1 MVAHAKGEILYETQT
16 KPILAT
22 PERVSNVKQPYKMDN
37 NDNDMSPPPA
47 SDYLDQKQQIYST
60 DITNFKLGTQK
71 LSETENNNSRSQY
84 RSQMGVNT
92 AQEESSIYIEDSQP
106 VMSRENISFNNTK
119 TNIPHLSYASS
130 H

>member
-47 SDYLDQKQQIYST
+47 SDYLDQKQLPMVQ
-60 DITNFKLGTQK
+60 GACQ
-71 LSETENNNSRSQY
+71 SQLKWKAPEC
-84 RSQMGVNT
+84 Q
-92 AQEESSIYIEDSQP
+92 
-106 VMSRENISFNNTK
+106 
-119 TNIPHLSYASS
+119 
-130 H
+130 